1 MSTENKWFGNREF
14 YRSVLMIAVPIMIQ
28 SGITTF
34 VNMLDNIMVGQVGT
48 LPMSGVS
55 ITNQLIMIF
64 NLAVFGSFN
73 AAGIFGAQFCGKQ
86 DDEGVRNCFR
96 FKLYIVLL
104 LSVFGL
110 GILGLFGRQL
120 IGFYLD
126 EAVNTPADI
135 LETMQYARKYMLIMM
150 IGLPVFTLSQAFST
164 SIRETGET
172 IIPMRASI
180 CAVTVNFIGNYT
192 LIFGHFGMP
201 RLGIAGAAIATVISR
216 FVELSIILTGAIR
229 HREKFAFMHNTLE
242 NLSVPAPLVKAIILK
257 GAPLVVNEVLW
268 STAIAMI
275 AQCYST
281 RGLNAVAAV
290 NINQTIQ
297 NVFAITNN
305 AMGSSI
311 SIMVGQRLGANE
323 IEEAVDTDRKLIVFS
338 FCLASVMGC
347 LLFVLATLFPGLYN
361 TSAEVQALA
370 GQLLR
375 VTAFSIPLGA
385 LYFGGYFTLRSGGK
399 TVITFLFDSV
409 YSCLVNYPIAFVLSR
424 FTNLPVLYIFIAVVC
439 ADIPKAALGLFLVHK
454 RVWVQNLVGTAH

>member
-1 MSTENKWFGNREF
+1 MSTGNKWFGTREF

-86 DDEGVRNCFR
+86 DDKGVRDCFH
-96 FKLYIVLL
+96 FKLYVVLL
-104 LSVFGL
+104 LSAAGL
-110 GILGLFGRQL
+110 GILGLCGRQL
-120 IGFYLD
+120 IGLYLD
-126 EAVNTPADI
+126 PAVNSPADI

-201 RLGIAGAAIATVISR
+201 RLGIAGAAVATVISR
-216 FVELSIILTGAIR
+216 FVELSIILTGAVR
-229 HREKFAFMHNTLE
+229 HRERFAFMHDPLKDMR
-242 NLSVPAPLVKAIILK
+242 VPVPLVKAIILK

-281 RGLNAVAAV
+281 RGLSAVAAI

-297 NVFAITNN
+297 NVFTITNN
-305 AMGSSI
+305 AMGNSI

-323 IEEAVDTDRKLIVFS
+323 TEEAVDTDRKLIVFS

-347 LLFVLATLFPGLYN
+347 LLFMLAPLFPGLYN

-370 GQLLR
+370 GRLLR
-375 VTAFSIPLGA
+375 VTAFSIPFGA
-385 LYFGGYFTLRSGGK
+385 LYFGAYFTLRSGGK

-409 YSCLVNYPIAFVLSR
+409 YSCLVNYPIAFGLSR
-424 FTNLPVLYIFIAVVC
+424 FTDLPVLYIFIVVVC
-439 ADIPKAALGLFLVHK
+439 ADIPKAVLGLFLVHK
-454 RVWVQNLVGTAH
+454 RVWVQNLVGTGN